1 MTFTEIA
8 IKYADDILHKK
19 IVSCLAVK
27 QACKRFKSDLEAI
40 ENSDCPFDFNKEAVE
55 EYEELFKKVYVNI
68 YPSLKKSY
76 KNLTNI
82 QDRNNKK

>member
-1 MTFTEIA
+1 M
-8 IKYADDILHKK
+8 K
-19 IVSCLAVK
+19 
-27 QACKRFKSDLEAI
+27 
-40 ENSDCPFDFNKEAVE
+40 